1 MLFLFYYFP
10 RSESQL
16 VHHVSVC
23 RDGSNDDEFVF
34 FGIYLGIGKNI
45 IATSRA
51 SERASEKTFTRF
63 EFLLGIS
70 LFLFLG

>member
-34 FGIYLGIGKNI
+34 FGIYLGIGNKNI
-45 IATSRA
+45 IATS
-51 SERASEKTFTRF
+51 RASEKTFTRF